1 MVVSHRVGERQPT
14 FTVEFY
20 DWKLGAPVPAQT
32 FNYTIPKSAVK
43 LEFRPQVAPQPRQ

>member
-20 DWKLGAPVPAQT
+20 DWKLDTPVSAQT
-32 FNYTIPKSAVK
+32 FSYTAPKSAVK

>member
-20 DWKLGAPVPAQT
+20 DWKLGAPVPA
-32 FNYTIPKSAVK
+32 
-43 LEFRPQVAPQPRQ
+43 